1 MARNLAFRTFAAAS
15 VAIGATLVTTG
26 AQAVIVYSGVINLA
40 IPNNSTGLY
49 VNVLDGSTYSGP
61 ATFPTLGGPGANF
74 DFNLF
79 GTTAWTLFAP
89 GTTGQSAPTVPAASK
104 GYVSVTAT
112 GAASNLAFGTL
123 IDGSSVFNTV
133 TPSGSALATGSPA
146 LFGFRFRNEGPDL
159 ASAADDT
166 VHFGW
171 ARVILTNNVPGTL
184 VDYAFESMPLT
195 GIQAGVVPEPST
207 YALFGAGLA
216 GLLAWSRRRRG

>member
-1 MARNLAFRTFAAAS
+1 MAPHRTFKTLAAVS
-15 VAIGATLVTTG
+15 VAIGATLVATG

-40 IPNNSTGLY
+40 IPNNTTGLY
-49 VNVLDGSTYSGP
+49 VNVLNGSTYSGP

-79 GTTAWTLFAP
+79 GATAWTLFSP